1 MFRFPMAPAAILVGL
16 SLATLLPGCGGGSAC
31 AAHEILAEDGTC
43 TCAPGAA
50 PTANGCEPC
59 APGQY
64 CVGGDEASVA
74 CGDGDWDHDGDPTTP
89 CTPWGTTCAP
99 GTFVAVADATH
110 DRTCEPCP
118 EGRFTA
124 LENQAECT
132 PWRECAELEAQIIPG
147 SRTGQPACLRG
158 WTFQHFGF
166 EGSAF
171 ERYAVEVDAQGLIW
185 VAAAQFA
192 EVQYRGIES
201 DAFLLVFGLDDGG
214 IGGWAFGL
222 PGDDVIH
229 DLAIGDDGVAHVAGA
244 IHTLGDPEE
253 PPTDFALAFLAG
265 IPDQYQMAFV
275 GEGDAR
281 DAEAFGVALDSAG
294 GVVVTGSTRGVL
306 EDQISQG
313 GSDAWIARV
322 MAGGVAWILQFGTE
336 GDDRARAVAV
346 TDSGALFV
354 VGEVDGS
361 LEDEPHAG
369 GTDVFVRRIGLDGHV
384 AWTRVFGTSDD
395 DLGLDVE
402 VDAEGDVYVAGMLGS
417 TAFVKKLDP
426 DGEEVWSFEDPRLEL
441 AAIALAPNGD
451 VLVTGNVSD
460 DVVFTGLASGGK
472 RDFFLL
478 RLSAEDGAILSL
490 ARYGT
495 AEDDVATDLAVDA
508 AGNVVV
514 VGHTSG
520 PLGPFA
526 SGGRPELFLVFVEDE
541 G

>member
-1 MFRFPMAPAAILVGL
+1 MHLRTGR
-16 SLATLLPGCGGGSAC
+16 G
-31 AAHEILAEDGTC
+31 
-43 TCAPGAA
+43 

-171 ERYAVEVDAQGLIW
+171 EGHAVEVDAQGLIW

-192 EVQYRGIES
+192 EVQDRGIES
-201 DAFLLVFGLDDGG
+201 DAYLLVFGLDDGG
-214 IGGWAFGL
+214 IGGWSFGL

-275 GEGDAR
+275 GEGD
-281 DAEAFGVALDSAG
+281 
-294 GVVVTGSTRGVL
+294 VL
-306 EDQISQG
+306 I
-313 GSDAWIARV
+313 
-322 MAGGVAWILQFGTE
+322 
-336 GDDRARAVAV
+336 
-346 TDSGALFV
+346 
-354 VGEVDGS
+354 
-361 LEDEPHAG
+361 
-369 GTDVFVRRIGLDGHV
+369 
-384 AWTRVFGTSDD
+384 
-395 DLGLDVE
+395 
-402 VDAEGDVYVAGMLGS
+402 
-417 TAFVKKLDP
+417 
-426 DGEEVWSFEDPRLEL
+426 
-441 AAIALAPNGD
+441 
-451 VLVTGNVSD
+451 TGNVSA

-508 AGNVVV
+508 AGNVVI